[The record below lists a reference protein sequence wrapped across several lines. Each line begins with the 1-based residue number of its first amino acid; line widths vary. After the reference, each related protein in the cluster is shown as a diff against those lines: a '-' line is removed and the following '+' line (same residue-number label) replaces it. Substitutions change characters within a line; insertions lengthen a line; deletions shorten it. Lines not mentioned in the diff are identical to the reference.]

1 MIFKKMKFFW
11 KEPDHNKDVNE
22 LWEEYLSSKPSTG
35 ELARLLFLNDKKEL
49 CKLAWKELKSRSD
62 IENEELLD
70 VVLFCRKPEW
80 ISKEAWKMLSERNP
94 KEHHLERIVSNLGA
108 THPIS
113 KDIEM
118 KFGKNRRH
126 ILSRIEAL
134 L

>member
-1 MIFKKMKFFW
+1 MKFFW
-11 KEPDHNKDVNE
+11 KESDHDKDVNE

-35 ELARLLFLNDKKEL
+35 ELAQLFFMNKKEEL

-94 KEHHLERIVSNLGA
+94 KEHHLERIVRHLGA

-113 KDIEM
+113 KDIE
-118 KFGKNRRH
+118 KRFGSNRRH